1 MTGDVRQLIKEAGHE
16 TAGRIRAAAKLLSL
30 AENEPE
36 RIPELFAGMAEW
48 PEPRMVVGLTG
59 QPGSGKSVL
68 TDRLIGWF
76 RARHPNRRVGVIAV
90 DASSPYTG
98 GALLGDRVRMMR
110 HATDPMVFIRSAASR
125 GHVGGLMLGVRGMV
139 RIMGLAGCDVVLVE
153 TVGVGQSE
161 VEVAEV
167 ADLVLVILAPG
178 QGDGIQLLKCGLLEA
193 GDIFVVNK
201 ADREGADR
209 LASLLLAT
217 LHLTGDGRRHGHPAE
232 VLTVSALH
240 GRGVAELVDLL
251 EKRCAQERD
260 RWRERRSLVVEEE
273 VRLAVL
279 EEARRQ
285 ILHALGNDDAAAE
298 QVRRIL
304 RGEATVT
311 GLAGA
316 LLDKVAKEHGV
327 RSARS

>member
-1 MTGDVRQLIKEAGHE
+1 MSGDVRQLIREAGRE
-16 TAGRIRAAAKLLSL
+16 TTGRIRAAARLLSL
-30 AENEPE
+30 VENEPE
-36 RIPELFAGMAEW
+36 RIPELFAGMADW

-68 TDRLIGWF
+68 TDRLIGGF
-76 RARHPNRRVGVIAV
+76 RARHPDRRVGVIAV

-139 RIMGLAGCDVVLVE
+139 RIMGLAGCDVVLIE

-193 GDIFVVNK
+193 GDAFVVNK

-209 LASLLLAT
+209 LAAQLLAT
-217 LHLTGDGRRHGHPAE
+217 LRLAGGERHGQPAE
-232 VLTVSALH
+232 VLTVSALK
-240 GRGVAELVDLL
+240 GRGVAGLIDLL
-251 EKRCAQERD
+251 EKRCEQEHD
-260 RWRERRSLVVEEE
+260 RWRARRSLAVEEE

-279 EEARRQ
+279 EEARRR

-298 QVRRIL
+298 QVRRVL

-311 GLAGA
+311 GLVGK
-316 LLDKVAKEHGV
+316 LLDKAAREHGAG
-327 RSARS
+327 SARS

>member
-1 MTGDVRQLIKEAGHE
+1 MTGDVRQLIREAGCE
-16 TAGRIRAAAKLLSL
+16 TAGRIRAAARLLSL

-68 TDRLIGWF
+68 TDRLIGGF
-76 RARHPNRRVGVIAV
+76 RTRHPDRRVGVIAV

-125 GHVGGLMLGVRGMV
+125 GHIGGLMLGVRGMV
-139 RIMGLAGCDVVLVE
+139 RIMGLAGCDVVLIE

-217 LHLTGDGRRHGHPAE
+217 LHLAGGERRQGHPAE
-232 VLTVSALH
+232 VLTVSALK
-240 GRGVAELVDLL
+240 GGGVAELIDLI
-251 EKRCAQERD
+251 EKRYEQEHD
-260 RWRERRSLVVEEE
+260 RWRERRSLAVEGE

-304 RGEATVT
+304 RGETTVT

-316 LLDKVAKEHGV
+316 LLDKAAKEHGV

>member
-1 MTGDVRQLIKEAGHE
+1 MTGDVRQLIREAGRE
-16 TAGRIRAAAKLLSL
+16 TAGRIRAAARLLSL

-68 TDRLIGWF
+68 TDRLIGGF
-76 RARHPNRRVGVIAV
+76 RARHPDCRVGVIAV

-125 GHVGGLMLGVRGMV
+125 GHIGGLMLGVRGMV
-139 RIMGLAGCDVVLVE
+139 RIMGLAGCDVVLIE

-209 LASLLLAT
+209 LAAQLLAT
-217 LHLTGDGRRHGHPAE
+217 LHLAGGERRPGHPEE
-232 VLTVSALH
+232 VLTVSALK
-240 GRGVAELVDLL
+240 GRGVAELIDLL
-251 EKRCAQERD
+251 EKRCEQERD
-260 RWRERRSLVVEEE
+260 RWRERRSLAVEEE

-285 ILHALGNDDAAAE
+285 ILQALGNNEAAGD
-298 QVRRIL
+298 QVRRVL

-311 GLAGA
+311 GLVGS
-316 LLDKVAKEHGV
+316 LLDKVAREHG
-327 RSARS
+327 ARSEKS

>member
-1 MTGDVRQLIKEAGHE
+1 MTEDVRQLTREAGSE
-16 TAGRIRAAAKLLSL
+16 TAGRTRAAARLLSL
-30 AENEPE
+30 VENEPE

-68 TDRLIGWF
+68 TDRLIGGF
-76 RARHPNRRVGVIAV
+76 RARHPDRRVGVIAV

-139 RIMGLAGCDVVLVE
+139 RIMGLAGYDIVLIE

-167 ADLVLVILAPG
+167 ADLVVVILAPG

-209 LASLLLAT
+209 LAAQLLAT
-217 LHLTGDGRRHGHPAE
+217 LQLADGEQRHGHLAE
-232 VLTVSALH
+232 VLMVSALK
-240 GRGVAELVDLL
+240 GRGVSELIDCLD
-251 EKRCAQERD
+251 KRCEQDHD
-260 RWRERRSLVVEEE
+260 RWRVRRGLAAEEE
-273 VRLAVL
+273 VRLAIL
-279 EEARRQ
+279 EEARRRV
-285 ILHALGNDDAAAE
+285 LRSLGHDDTAAE
-298 QVRRIL
+298 QVRRVL
-304 RGEATVT
+304 RGEATVA
-311 GLAGA
+311 GLVGE
-316 LLDKVAKEHGV
+316 LLDKVAREQSPG
-327 RSARS
+327 SARP

>member
-1 MTGDVRQLIKEAGHE
+1 MTGDVRQLVKEAGHE
-16 TAGRIRAAAKLLSL
+16 TAGRIRAAARLLSL

-68 TDRLIGWF
+68 TDRLIAGF
-76 RARHPNRRVGVIAV
+76 RARHPDRRVGVIAV

-217 LHLTGDGRRHGHPAE
+217 LHLTGDGRRHDHPAE
-232 VLTVSALH
+232 VLTVSALK
-240 GRGVAELVDLL
+240 GRGVAELIDLL
-251 EKRCAQERD
+251 EKRCAQEHD
-260 RWRERRSLVVEEE
+260 RWRERRSLAVEEE

-311 GLAGA
+311 GLVGR
-316 LLDKVAKEHGV
+316 LLDTVV
-327 RSARS
+327 REQGAGSARS

>member
-1 MTGDVRQLIKEAGHE
+1 MTGDVRQLIREAGRE
-16 TAGRIRAAAKLLSL
+16 TAGRIRAAARLLSL

-36 RIPELFAGMAEW
+36 RIPELFAGMVEW

-68 TDRLIGWF
+68 TDRLIGGF
-76 RARHPNRRVGVIAV
+76 RARHPDRRVGVIAV

-125 GHVGGLMLGVRGMV
+125 GHIGGLMLGVRGMV
-139 RIMGLAGCDVVLVE
+139 RIMGLAGCDVVLIE

-209 LASLLLAT
+209 MAAQLLAT
-217 LHLTGDGRRHGHPAE
+217 LHLAGGERRSGHPEE
-232 VLTVSALH
+232 VLTVSALK
-240 GRGVAELVDLL
+240 GRGVTELIDLL
-251 EKRCAQERD
+251 EKRCEQERD
-260 RWRERRSLVVEEE
+260 RWRARRSLAVEEE

-285 ILHALGNDDAAAE
+285 ILQALGNNEAAGE
-298 QVRRIL
+298 QVRRVL

-311 GLAGA
+311 GLVGT
-316 LLDKVAKEHGV
+316 LLDKVAREHGAG
-327 RSARS
+327 SEKS